1 MKQIITIITGL
12 VLSTGFLFGQSFEGT
27 VVYKTDYKFQI
38 SEKMKKMGISED
50 MIKQK
55 MKTEGSWSDSVKTKY
70 KGGNYISYTNFNPQ
84 SWSIYKQETNKLYSF
99 QNGEASDICTVTDVS
114 IDLEFQMTGNK
125 PTIQKLDTIVDID
138 GKRCEIVRVQW
149 KTGTYDYYYDNS
161 FLKVDSKL
169 FENHIYDGWADFLK
183 ISNSLPVKII
193 KSVKGLST
201 VSFTLTR
208 YTEETIDP
216 ELFEIP
222 KLKPDKDLN
231 LIKIGNRE
239 LFRIKK

>member
-1 MKQIITIITGL
+1 MKQIFTTLLILTTGL
-12 VLSTGFLFGQSFEGT
+12 LFGQSYEGT
-27 VVYKTDYKFQI
+27 LVYKIDFQFQI
-38 SEKMKKMGISED
+38 SEKMATMGITEE
-50 MIKQK
+50 MITEK
-55 MKTEGSWSDSVKTKY
+55 MKQDGSWTDSIETCY
-70 KGGNYISYTNFNPQ
+70 KQGDYISYTNFSPQ
-84 SWSIYKQETNKLYSF
+84 SWSVYKQQTNKLYSF

-125 PTIQKLDTIVDID
+125 PTIQELDTIVEID
-138 GKRCEIVRVQW
+138 GRKCEIVRVQW
-149 KTGTYDYYYDNS
+149 KTGTYDYYYDSS
-161 FLKVDSKL
+161 FLKVDHQL

-183 ISNSLPVKII
+183 ISNSLPVKIV

-201 VSFTLTR
+201 VSLTLIR
-208 YTEETIDP
+208 HSEKTIDP
-216 ELFEIP
+216 KLFEIP